1 MKMRKTIILAASVLL
16 FSCNTKENDMSV
28 YDGEYTVD
36 NATVITMNGNQVSIP
51 DYSGAAIRIAVTAG
65 NDCDITLINLITGQ
79 TEVDIPGTLSSTAEG
94 SDGTVF
100 SGETVSGDRSVTVEG
115 TTSGTTLA
123 SVNITEKINVQ
134 GIPGKWTLGSISL
147 EFSHP
152 DMNTLDLSGL
162 VPGASVPVSDLVSSV
177 NERLNSL
184 ISANPSIKEN
194 YVELTEDGYVNTG
207 DAVNG
212 TDSPEDIISYYIRQ
226 GDKTLNIHLPKSVVE
241 AIFLILLED
250 PESEAIIEAFELG
263 SLISNPQSIVI
274 PFDYNIENDILSVT
288 ADQEIVSPYLSSLS
302 GAIDRI
308 KEAILLLPADYSK
321 IIAELIMPE
330 SGQLINDTNYTV
342 INNLLIDIID
352 ALISPD
358 ATYSVTFGL
367 TAVEI

>member
-51 DYSGAAIRIAVTAG
+51 DYSGAAIRIAATAG

-79 TEVDIPGTLSSTAEG
+79 TEVDIPGTLSTAEG

-152 DMNTLDLSGL
+152 DMSTLDLSGL

-177 NERLNSL
+177 NELLNSL
-184 ISANPSIKEN
+184 ISADPSIKES

-212 TDSPEDIISYYIRQ
+212 TDSPEDIISYYILQ
-226 GDKTLNIHLPKSVVE
+226 GDKTLYIQLPKSVVE
-241 AIFLILLED
+241 TIFLSLLEN
-250 PESEAIIEAFELG
+250 PESEAIIEACELG
-263 SLISNPQSIVI
+263 SFISNPQSMGI
-274 PFDYNIENDILSVT
+274 PFGYAIENNVLSLTV
-288 ADQEIVSPYLSSLS
+288 DQEVVSPYLSSLS
-302 GAIDRI
+302 RATDLI
-308 KEAILLLPADYSK
+308 KEEILSLPAEYSMIIADLIMPDYSK
-321 IIAELIMPE
+321 Y
-330 SGQLINDTNYTV
+330 INDTNYTV

-367 TAVEI
+367 TAAEI